1 METRVFQRPFLKM
14 NKFAFALYLLFIGSL
29 LAAGCAAP
37 SFLMNPAE
45 PPQPSLEEQIQQ
57 TTESLGSWEGQPI
70 SKVVREW
77 GSPHGI
83 SNDDEGSTI
92 YIWQMQLPEQTL
104 LPVQEHRIFSRR
116 HASDLQRV
124 TEASLLTD
132 HIYEFMFYTDTDG
145 VIYKTFAKRDE
156 NPSVGSRS
164 FSVSQEGSGTTR

>member
-1 METRVFQRPFLKM
+1 MNQQESLKM
-14 NKFAFALYLLFIGSL
+14 NKFTFALYFLCIGSL

-45 PPQPSLEEQIQQ
+45 PPQPSLKEKIQQ
-57 TTESLGSWEGQPI
+57 TTASLESWKGQPI
-70 SKVVREW
+70 SKVIREW

-92 YIWQMQLPEQTL
+92 YIWQTQMLIQTL
-104 LPVQEHRIFSRR
+104 PKGQEHRVLSRR
-116 HASDLQRV
+116 HPSDLQRG
-124 TEASLLTD
+124 TEVYLPTD
-132 HIYEFMFYTDTDG
+132 HFYEFMFYTDTDG